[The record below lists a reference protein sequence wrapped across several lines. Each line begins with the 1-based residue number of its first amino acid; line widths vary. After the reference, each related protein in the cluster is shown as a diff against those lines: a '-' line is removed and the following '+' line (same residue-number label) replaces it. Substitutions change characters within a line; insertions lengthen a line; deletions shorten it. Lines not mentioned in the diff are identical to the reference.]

1 MSRGRYNESTC
12 RKVICSE
19 CFDRGMNEGF
29 NQLRGGKRSSSR
41 NARQEFTE
49 KDNNLHVQ
57 DENGCCHNNYDTFQ
71 TEEDGVYYDSKLRSS
86 QPKDK
91 LLEENCFKCGK
102 GIAND

>member
-1 MSRGRYNESTC
+1 M
-12 RKVICSE
+12 CSE

-29 NQLRGGKRSSSR
+29 NQLRGSKRSSSR

-49 KDNNLHVQ
+49 KDNNLHVA
-57 DENGCCHNNYDTFQ
+57 DDNGCCHDNYDTFQ
-71 TEEDGVYYDSKLRSS
+71 TKEDGVYYDSKWRSS

-102 GIAND
+102 GIGND